1 MSTKKTVKIKESEL
15 VDLIDNI
22 VKETVQEQ
30 KKQWIAEQKKN
41 DNSLIES
48 RLADLEAKIKNLK

>member
-30 KKQWIAEQKKN
+30 KKQWISEQKKN

>member
-22 VKETVQEQ
+22 VKETVQTH
-30 KKQWIAEQKKN
+30 KKQWISEQKKKN
-41 DNSLIES
+41 NTLVES
-48 RLADLEAKIKNLK
+48 RLAKLEAKLKNLK

>member
-22 VKETVQEQ
+22 VKETVQTQ
-30 KKQWIAEQKKN
+30 KKQWIAEQKKKN
-41 DNSLIES
+41 NTLIES
-48 RLADLEAKIKNLK
+48 RLAKLEAKLKNLK

>member
-22 VKETVQEQ
+22 VKETVQTQ
-30 KKQWIAEQKKN
+30 KKQWISEQKKKN
-41 DNSLIES
+41 NTLVES
-48 RLADLEAKIKNLK
+48 RLAKLEAKLKNLK

>member
-1 MSTKKTVKIKESEL
+1 M
-15 VDLIDNI
+15 
-22 VKETVQEQ
+22 
-30 KKQWIAEQKKN
+30 AEQKKN

>member
-22 VKETVQEQ
+22 VKETVQTQ
-30 KKQWIAEQKKN
+30 KKQWISEQKKRTN
-41 DNSLIES
+41 TLIES
-48 RLADLEAKIKNLK
+48 RLAKLEAKFKNLR